1 MKFTSLLLAILLVPI
16 QLFAIR
22 EVEFEWEEIEGAK
35 QYQVEINRGLN
46 LAQRLTSN
54 SYIFKTE
61 IPPGKYQIR
70 GRVIGKDLLQTHSDW
85 SPWKNF
91 DIPPDI
97 LTEVKLDKTEYKVT
111 PPSFTAQ
118 IPLQWKPVFGA
129 SDYIIEVTEINKK
142 EKKTIV
148 ASSPSI
154 NLQLRPGYYSISL
167 SSRTSDGL
175 TSEPFEAAERLFV
188 QNADVPPPDK
198 IEIKKEQGLISYQ
211 VSAGSVVLSTLEK
224 QAFLSTHWKKM
235 AIKSTN
241 EKFTQWDPNLGP
253 GKYRVTLVAK
263 NSFGEISK
271 PITKEFV
278 IKPKE
283 ADLPQ

>member
-1 MKFTSLLLAILLVPI
+1 MKFLSFLLTILFIPI
-16 QLFAIR
+16 QLLAIR

-46 LAQRLTSN
+46 LAQRLNSS
-54 SYIFKTE
+54 SYIFKTK

-70 GRVIGKDLLQTHSDW
+70 GRVISKDLLQTHSDW
-85 SPWKNF
+85 SSWKNF
-91 DIPPDI
+91 DIPPDT
-97 LTEVKLDKTEYKVT
+97 LSEVTLKKTEYKVT
-111 PPSFTAQ
+111 SPSFTAQ
-118 IPLQWKPVFGA
+118 VPIRWKAIFGA
-129 SDYIIEVTEINKK
+129 SDYVIDVTEINKK
-142 EKKTIV
+142 EKKTILS
-148 ASSPSI
+148 SSPTTT
-154 NLQLRPGYYSISL
+154 LKLRPGFYSITI

-175 TSEPFEAAERLFV
+175 TSEPYEAAERLFV
-188 QNADVPPPDK
+188 QNTDVPPPEK
-198 IEIKKEQGLISYQ
+198 IEIQKEQGLISYQ
-211 VSAGSVVLSTLEK
+211 VSAGAVVLTTIEK

-235 AIKSTN
+235 TLKSTT
-241 EKFTQWDPNLGP
+241 EKLTQWDPNLGP
-253 GKYRVTLVAK
+253 GKYRITLVAK